1 MIGKSAR
8 ILKKMYIMPQSFI
21 GFLTREYKLLFRK
34 KKYLYLSMALPV
46 ILGLIYIFMLGGSAT
61 SIPVIVCDYD
71 NTSATRNILG
81 SIGDFDIVYG
91 SGDNCTYELQESL
104 RRREFL
110 FGIVIGKGFT
120 ERLDN
125 LQQANIDVYYDNSEP
140 SVSSLVEWKF
150 DLALQPFKNALV
162 YAVGNEIKQQSG
174 DAKEKTGIALEV
186 AEHVGGF
193 SNLKIKL
200 SEVDEEL
207 GRMENIDPAYL
218 SNPVSVGKKGIY
230 EEFSIK
236 EVGIAPLFAVLN
248 LFLILMLCST
258 GVIYDRKT
266 QLFAR
271 IRVSNSS
278 FATYILSKAVFFSFI
293 SVVQFAVLFLLFS
306 VFGAG
311 YNLSFVLLVKALL
324 FISLVNTFA
333 GILIGLASDSEGVA
347 VLISL
352 IITLPLLFLSG
363 MFYPVDL
370 MPFLVKMISDV
381 MLLNTEILMMKQALL
396 FGGVIAMEYFL
407 IPFALFLASVYFV
420 GKNR

>member
-21 GFLTREYKLLFRK
+21 GFLTREYKLIFRK

-46 ILGLIYIFMLGGSAT
+46 ILGLIYIFMLGGSGET
-61 SIPVIVCDYD
+61 IPVIVCDYD
-71 NTSATRNILG
+71 NTSVTREILG
-81 SIGDFDIVYG
+81 GIDNFDVVYG
-91 SGDNCTYELQESL
+91 SGDDCTYELLESV
-104 RRREFL
+104 REREFL
-110 FGIVIGKGFT
+110 FGIVIENGFT
-120 ERLDN
+120 EKLDN

-150 DLALQPFKNALV
+150 DMELQPFKNALV
-162 YAVGNEIKQQSG
+162 YAVGDEIKQQSG

-186 AEHVGGF
+186 TEHVGGLTK
-193 SNLKIKL
+193 LKAKL
-200 SEVDEEL
+200 SEIDEDL
-207 GRMENIDPAYL
+207 GRMENIEPAYL
-218 SNPVSVGKKGIY
+218 SNPVAVEKKGVY
-230 EEFSIK
+230 EEFSTK
-236 EVGIAPLFAVLN
+236 DVGIAPLFSVLN

-266 QLFAR
+266 QLFSR

-278 FATYILSKAVFFSFI
+278 FATYIVSKAVFFTGV

-306 VFGAG
+306 VFGAS
-311 YNLSFVLLVKALL
+311 YDLNFVLLVKALL

-333 GILIGLASDSEGVA
+333 GVLIGLMSDSEGVA

-370 MPFLVKMISDV
+370 MPFFIRMISEV

-396 FGGVIAMEYFL
+396 FGGAIAVEYFV
-407 IPFALFLASVYFV
+407 IPALMFVISLYFI
-420 GKNR
+420 GKK